1 MIRLPRRSTRTY
13 TLWPYTM
20 LFRSKRVGA
29 QHPGFDM
36 TALEVADAT
45 LKASGWPDAETLRE
59 KRWIDCQPDFRSSH
73 FLDGFGWPGGKYRL
87 APDWAAMGPDAAGM
101 PALPDHWTSIEAA
114 SEVLPFRL
122 VTAPARNFLN

>member
-87 APDWAAMGPDAAGM
+87 APDWAAMGHDAAGM
-101 PALPDHWTSIEAA
+101 PALR
-114 SEVLPFRL
+114 SEERRVGKECVRACRYRWS
-122 VTAPARNFLN
+122 THQ